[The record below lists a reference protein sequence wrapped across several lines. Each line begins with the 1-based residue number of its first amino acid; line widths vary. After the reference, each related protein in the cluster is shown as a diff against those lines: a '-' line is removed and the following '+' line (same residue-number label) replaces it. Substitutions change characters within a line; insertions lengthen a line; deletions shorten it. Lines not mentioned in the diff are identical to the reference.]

1 MSRPTGLQRTGHQL
15 QLLEGAAEFF
25 PALVTAIDA
34 ARHEVWL
41 ETYIFDFTGTSLS
54 VAEAL
59 LRAAGR
65 GLQVR
70 VLVDGFGTHAP
81 PPDWR
86 ERFQAAGVQW
96 QVFGPVGSRL
106 RLLWP
111 GNWRRLHRK
120 LCAIDGE
127 LAFCG
132 GINLL
137 DDLHD
142 PNRGSLPAPRLDF
155 SVQVRGPLVAEVHQA
170 MARLWRRLPSV
181 HGYQPQALAEAW
193 WPGGLLAGA
202 VPAPD
207 PASWPAAGA
216 EAEAGAQ
223 AGADLSPQIV
233 HRRPRPVPQGTRAA
247 LLLRDNVRHRAR
259 IERAYL
265 RAIGR
270 AREEILIANAYF
282 VPGRRLRL
290 ALERA
295 AQRGVRVTLLLQ
307 GRYEYFMQYY
317 ASKPVYASLL
327 KAGVSIHEYA
337 PSFLHAKVAVIDG
350 RWATVGSSNLD
361 PLSLLLAREANVEV
375 EDAGFARVLRDR
387 LLQVIRLEGEAT
399 DPVQYALRPLRERFL
414 ERLAWV
420 GMRLALLVQG
430 KRYL

>member
-1 MSRPTGLQRTGHQL
+1 MSRPSGLLRTGHQL
-15 QLLEGAAEFF
+15 QLLEGATEFF
-25 PALVTAIDA
+25 PALVAAIDG
-34 ARHEVWL
+34 ARQEVWL
-41 ETYIFDFTGTSLS
+41 ETYIFDFTGSSLL

-59 LRAAGR
+59 ARAAER

-81 PPDWR
+81 PPEWR
-86 ERFQAAGVQW
+86 ERFEAAGVQW
-96 QVFGPVGSRL
+96 QVFAPVGSRL

-132 GINLL
+132 GINIL

-142 PNRGSLPAPRLDF
+142 PSRGTLPAPRLDF

-170 MARLWRRLPSV
+170 MGRLWRRLPAV
-181 HGYQPQALAEAW
+181 HGYQPQALARAW
-193 WPGGLLAGA
+193 FP
-202 VPAPD
+202 
-207 PASWPAAGA
+207 
-216 EAEAGAQ
+216 Q
-223 AGADLSPQIV
+223 AADLAQEEEPALKPHPV
-233 HRRPRPVPQGTRAA
+233 HRPPREAAPGARAA

-270 AREEILIANAYF
+270 AREEVIIANAYF

-295 AQRGVRVTLLLQ
+295 AKRGVKVSLLLQ

-327 KAGVSIHEYA
+327 MAGVSIYEYA

-361 PLSLLLAREANVEV
+361 PLSLLLAREANVVV

-387 LLQVIRLEGEAT
+387 LLYVIRLEGEAT